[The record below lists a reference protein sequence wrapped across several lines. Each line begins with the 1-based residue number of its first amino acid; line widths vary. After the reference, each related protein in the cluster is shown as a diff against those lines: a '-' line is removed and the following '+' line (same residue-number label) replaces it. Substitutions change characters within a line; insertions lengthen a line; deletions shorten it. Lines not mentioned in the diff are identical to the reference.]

1 VAVHSLT
8 PGHEGN
14 FLGKLRLVILH
25 LYQSF
30 FSHDAHPA
38 LQVKKLHGDSQ
49 KFVRGVVSTFE
60 S

>member
-1 VAVHSLT
+1 MAVHCLT

-30 FSHDAHPA
+30 FSGDAHPA
-38 LQVKKLHGDSQ
+38 LQVNKLHVDS
-49 KFVRGVVSTFE
+49 
-60 S
+60 